1 MRDRNGQTTE
11 NLIRIPAEV
20 ASVVLGHPQFRFLG
34 CAARLRGDRV
44 NRKSDGARFFEVYE
58 PNADDARQFMEFAE
72 RVAGHLLQ
80 SDQSSSD
87 E

>member
-11 NLIRIPAEV
+11 NLIRMPAEV
-20 ASVVLGHPQFRFLG
+20 ASVVLGHPQFRYLG
-34 CAARLRGDRV
+34 CAARLRGDWV
-44 NRKSDGARFFEVYE
+44 NRRSDGARFFEVYE
-58 PNADDARQFMEFAE
+58 PSADDARQFMEFAE

-80 SDQSSSD
+80 SNQSSND